1 MTDQFNEDKLAK
13 EKSDPIES
21 SSYRFVKVPV
31 ILLSMLIGFGVT
43 FLILRTPNTNMTPG
57 DSRTSSTPNNTVAV
71 AKTGDAH
78 EMDVAALTEKG
89 KRIFT
94 TTCQACHQATGSGIP
109 GAFPP
114 LDGSEWV
121 AGSPKQMAAIV
132 LHGIQG
138 DITVKGQKFSSSM
151 PTFKDQLSSEDI
163 AAVTTY
169 VRQAWSNKASAISAD
184 LVESVR
190 TSTQSHNGPWAGEAE
205 LKKQTWN

>member
-1 MTDQFNEDKLAK
+1 MTDQFKEDRLAQ

-31 ILLSMLIGFGVT
+31 ILLSMFIGFGVT
-43 FLILRTPNTNMTPG
+43 YLVLRTPDTHMTPG
-57 DSRTSSTPNNTVAV
+57 DSRTSAEPTKATAPA
-71 AKTGDAH
+71 GDKGTEA
-78 EMDVAALTEKG
+78 DAAALAEKG

-94 TTCQACHQATGSGIP
+94 TTCQACHQASGAGIP

-121 AGSPKQMAAIV
+121 AGSAKQMAAIV
-132 LHGIQG
+132 LHGVQG
-138 DITVKGQKFSSSM
+138 EITVKGQKFSSSM

-169 VRQAWSNKASAISAD
+169 VRQAWSNKASSISTD
-184 LVESVR
+184 LVEGVR
-190 TSTQSHNGPWAGEAE
+190 TSTQSQNGPCTGEAE
-205 LKKQTWN
+205 LKKLNWD